1 MQLMKKDVL
10 HLTSCCLGLL
20 LVANVSCAV
29 NSKNDLVRVEKVG
42 MPQESAEIYKVS
54 KSKNDLVLVEKVG
67 LPQEPAEIYKVNIL
81 SNSEEV
87 QAKGVAPPA
96 PAPLRVNEAVAL
108 HNDIYDLA
116 EELFRN
122 LADVDSEHGGMD
134 KSILVC
140 TFVDLKKLT
149 RTSSLGRYVAEQL
162 MSEMQQR
169 HYEVVEIRKSQA
181 VMLQEKLGEFGLSRN
196 PAEISQTV
204 AAGATL
210 TGTYTPSKY
219 SIVINARIIDNRS
232 AKLLSS
238 ATAIIPRNQLVEQL
252 LADTASVRET
262 KPEPLYLK
270 KLEL

>member
-1 MQLMKKDVL
+1 MQL
-10 HLTSCCLGLL
+10 TSKRSFDRPRHSFLL
-20 LVANVSCAV
+20 
-29 NSKNDLVRVEKVG
+29 K
-42 MPQESAEIYKVS
+42 I
-54 KSKNDLVLVEKVG
+54 LVLALLFFPDQAAAFWPFSQSRAEDAARPVLAQ
-67 LPQEPAEIYKVNIL
+67 LPA
-81 SNSEEV
+81 
-87 QAKGVAPPA
+87 
-96 PAPLRVNEAVAL
+96 NEAVAL
-108 HNDIYDLA
+108 HNDIQRLA

-122 LADVDSEHGGMD
+122 LADIDSEHGGMD

-169 HYEVVEIRKSQA
+169 HYEVVEVRKSQA
-181 VMLQEKLGEFGLSRN
+181 ILLQEKRGEFGLSRK

-204 AAGATL
+204 AAGAML
-210 TGTYTPSKY
+210 TGTYTPSKD

-238 ATAIIPRNQLVEQL
+238 ATAIIPRNQLIEQL